1 MPGGEAANGTATN
14 GAGSNGTST
23 NGAGSNGAGSNG
35 AGSNGAGSN
44 GAATTLLEP
53 PGPRRLDDEVDED
66 LDRIEVLPEEDRRR
80 RPSRVVRWI
89 SRLGVSISRP
99 TSLVVMASMVVG
111 GAIRLDVP
119 RGLWLDEAISVSEAK
134 MPYGAMI
141 HRLATTDVHPPLYF
155 TVLWASIRLIGVGDF
170 AVRVPSIWFGIV
182 LIPLVYLLGKEA
194 YDRRTGAVA
203 AVLVAVA
210 PYTVWYSQEARMYSM
225 LMVFSVLALWAQL
238 RIFHRGGWYPW
249 VVYTLASVAMIATQ
263 YFGIWQLVVQQL
275 VFVGAIVVRFRRRDR
290 PGILL
295 RAWLFSVVPMLVAL
309 VPLGLLMKQQFSIH
323 QATGQAFGGAAT
335 AGVAGGSLTIYSVI
349 TNFGYA
355 VFGFHSNVVMSDV
368 ISLWPFIMLA
378 GLALLGRRSTWVT
391 YLFMAAVAV
400 PVAAMFVLAQFQST
414 LGDVRYLS
422 TIVPIVLLLI
432 ARGVTSVA
440 KKNAA
445 LTIVV
450 LAIVGVMAVALFDQ
464 QFSSS
469 NPRRYNFREAIAR
482 VDAHA
487 RPGDTILYDP
497 VNSQLNTVFAYYE
510 PKISYVPLTAKPKL
524 KAGHTLYVVASNQLM
539 NTSDRTVYA
548 RALGYLGYRD
558 HVSAHWLFP
567 NVQVWVYK

>member
-1 MPGGEAANGTATN
+1 
-14 GAGSNGTST
+14 
-23 NGAGSNGAGSNG
+23 
-35 AGSNGAGSN
+35 
-44 GAATTLLEP
+44 
-53 PGPRRLDDEVDED
+53 
-66 LDRIEVLPEEDRRR
+66 
-80 RPSRVVRWI
+80 
-89 SRLGVSISRP
+89 
-99 TSLVVMASMVVG
+99 
-111 GAIRLDVP
+111 
-119 RGLWLDEAISVSEAK
+119 

-210 PYTVWYSQEARMYSM
+210 PYMVWYSQEARMYSM

-263 YFGIWQLVVQQL
+263 YFGIWQLLVQQL
-275 VFVGAIVVRFRRRDR
+275 VFVGAIVIRFRRKDR
-290 PGILL
+290 PGVLL

-309 VPLGLLMKQQFSIH
+309 VPLGLMMKQQFSVH

-335 AGVAGGSLTIYSVI
+335 SGLAAGSVTIYSVI

-355 VFGFHSNVVMSDV
+355 MFGFHSNVVMSDV
-368 ISLWPFIMLA
+368 ISLWPFIMLV

-400 PVAAMFVLAQFQST
+400 PVGAMFVLGHFQST
-414 LGDVRYLS
+414 LADVRYLS
-422 TIVPIVLLLI
+422 TIVPVVLLLV

-440 KKNAA
+440 KKNVA
-445 LTIVV
+445 LTLVV
-450 LAIVGVMAVALFDQ
+450 IAIVGVMAVALFDQ

-497 VNSQLNTVFAYYE
+497 VNSQLNTVFAYYS
-510 PKISYVPLTAKPKL
+510 PKIRYIPLTAKPTL
-524 KAGHTLYVVASNQLM
+524 KAGRTVYVVASNELM
-539 NTSDRTVYA
+539 NASDRTVYE
-548 RALGYLGYRD
+548 RAIGYLGYHR
-558 HVSAHWLFP
+558 HVSALWLFP